1 MRRSTIF
8 LIHIALLGTGI
19 VLMTAIHPRLNSPSR
34 ETIVK
39 NNAMLV
45 QKLNI
50 TDLCLFTEVR
60 YTRHLS
66 QADLFSAFQE
76 SPLALE
82 HYPSGS
88 MTRPPARMTPGQG
101 AGEGR

>member
-1 MRRSTIF
+1 MRKSTIF
-8 LIHIALLGTGI
+8 LIHIAVVTAIL
-19 VLMTAIHPRLNSPSR
+19 VLTVAIHPRRNEAFR
-34 ETIVK
+34 RKTME
-39 NNAMLV
+39 NNALLV
-45 QKLNI
+45 RQLDI

-76 SPLALE
+76 APLAFE

-88 MTRPPARMTPGQG
+88 MTRPQQQGYPPAAVKGVR
-101 AGEGR
+101 